1 MSTAPSM
8 NYRQLE
14 DSINKWT
21 QELEEQ
27 EAVFLDQATQVNA
40 WDRLLIENGD
50 MVTINYT
57 FLTNHLHSMRSQ
69 GSHLIL
75 VTAQLFCSERCYISA
90 DISKCTCVK
99 LRLGTSQHGCLH
111 GCLTDLINY
120 VFLEF
125 KKFAIEDCSLDGSPN
140 TGDGLKMK

>member
-14 DSINKWT
+14 EAINKWT

-50 MVTINYT
+50 MVATSCI
-57 FLTNHLHSMRSQ
+57 FLMKPFAFYEAFQ
-69 GSHLIL
+69 
-75 VTAQLFCSERCYISA
+75 SA
-90 DISKCTCVK
+90 
-99 LRLGTSQHGCLH
+99 L
-111 GCLTDLINY
+111 Y
-120 VFLEF
+120 
-125 KKFAIEDCSLDGSPN
+125 
-140 TGDGLKMK
+140 